1 MAEAKYAEERR
12 AELLRILASA
22 GRIDAATVAAEFGVT
37 SETVRKDL
45 IALENTGLLRRV
57 HGGAVPADSHLYEPT
72 LEARIEFSAEKQRI
86 AHKALEYIPN
96 GGAALFDA
104 GTTTHRLV
112 QQLPHSANFTAYV
125 NALPLATTLLRQP
138 QVRVELV
145 GGMMRAVTSAAVG
158 DRTVRA
164 FGGIN
169 VGVAFLGTNG
179 IHPERGLT
187 TPNPD
192 EAAVKN
198 AMLACAEQRIV
209 LTDHSK
215 FGLVRGVRHAELV
228 DIDIIITDR
237 DVPAEMH
244 RELDAAGVELVIA

>member
-12 AELLRILASA
+12 SELLRILASA

-112 QQLPHSANFTAYV
+112 QQLPTRRTSRPTSTHCRLRRHSYASRRCASNS
-125 NALPLATTLLRQP
+125 
-138 QVRVELV
+138 
-145 GGMMRAVTSAAVG
+145 SAA
-158 DRTVRA
+158 
-164 FGGIN
+164 
-169 VGVAFLGTNG
+169 
-179 IHPERGLT
+179 
-187 TPNPD
+187 
-192 EAAVKN
+192 
-198 AMLACAEQRIV
+198 
-209 LTDHSK
+209 
-215 FGLVRGVRHAELV
+215 
-228 DIDIIITDR
+228 
-237 DVPAEMH
+237 
-244 RELDAAGVELVIA
+244 